1 MTFARLR
8 SICQTFARPLPDF
21 CLPDPAD
28 RETKSWK
35 FNGLLTDLGQLEVEG
50 FVANLPQAA
59 AEILSIELAGGGP
72 PLLSARISQAE
83 GMLYLRVE
91 GDASV
96 YVVNADDFSA
106 LDLGLDDVAQA
117 PKAPVPVDG
126 AGDG

>member
-1 MTFARLR
+1 MALLLASNNAGKLR
-8 SICQTFARPLPDF
+8 EVRALLADLRVVS
-21 CLPDPAD
+21 PAD
-28 RETKSWK
+28 
-35 FNGLLTDLGQLEVEG
+35 LG
-50 FVANLPQAA
+50 
-59 AEILSIELAGGGP
+59 IELAGGGQ

-83 GMLYLRVE
+83 GMLYLQVE

-117 PKAPVPVDG
+117 PKAPIPVNG